1 MILQVTPLAICVAGA
16 GLAHFR
22 CWQSD
27 HLVACER
34 ALQKC
39 RAPGF
44 PGFSWGSDGW
54 ASFLEIVLRLALGAL
69 GSGCCLHF
77 VFVLL
82 VRGHAGCVCEGEGH
96 GLCLLVPDVCE
107 FYFCVYGC
115 VCVCV
120 CVRGW
125 ACVSVCVCACVR
137 ESMCVCL
144 CVRLSCCI
152 YFGLSTLRG
161 ADILQRFAGLGG
173 QLRQSS
179 GSDATI

>member
-82 VRGHAGCVCEGEGH
+82 VRGHAGCVCVRERGM
-96 GLCLLVPDVCE
+96 VCAYSYPM
-107 FYFCVYGC
+107 FASFIFVCMGVCVCVCVGGRVSVCVCAHACVSLC

-120 CVRGW
+120 C
-125 ACVSVCVCACVR
+125 ACLAVS
-137 ESMCVCL
+137 
-144 CVRLSCCI
+144 
-152 YFGLSTLRG
+152 
-161 ADILQRFAGLGG
+161 ILDFQH
-173 QLRQSS
+173 
-179 GSDATI
+179 